1 MINLDGH
8 SATIAGLKLRTTLP
22 GKMFFV
28 TSDDFLNFKNNVLNK
43 STQWY
48 VQNQAKEYITIPG
61 TWTSAAGGKNI
72 VSLVRQENLKRVVVL
87 NDVSKT
93 TKTRLY
99 HHTFHQAIS
108 CSTICCQYCSTAL

>member
-1 MINLDGH
+1 MSEITGIYNSGSGLPVPFLMEDLPNGTAMINLDGH

-61 TWTSAAGGKNI
+61 TWTSAAGGKKYRK
-72 VSLVRQENLKRVVVL
+72 SR
-87 NDVSKT
+87 
-93 TKTRLY
+93 KTRKSKKSRR
-99 HHTFHQAIS
+99 TKRRI
-108 CSTICCQYCSTAL
+108 